1 MSTPRPTGWEVT
13 REFWSDPVPGDPG
26 ELHAVAGRYREVA
39 GHITAAAQG
48 LRDLG
53 DLDMK
58 SKAVE
63 KFRARAAEVA
73 DEIARAEPLYS
84 GAADAVDAYATGLD
98 EAQGKADLALTAVVE
113 TAGQLDSARI
123 AESDAAHATFT
134 QQHRELAG
142 LDPLPGAAA
151 DPAADLASARARVD
165 DLQGDFDAAVQRIRD
180 AVADRDAAATAAI
193 GAIGELAETNA
204 LKDSFWDKVGDFL
217 GDVVD
222 FLDKA
227 LKVISDI
234 LDKFEI
240 VLLVASIVLLFVPG
254 GGLLVMALRVLS
266 ALAKIQRVIKV
277 ARTTIDVIQVV
288 RGKKSAIEFLTG
300 LAKGQVEK
308 LAGKGVQ
315 KVAGNLLGRVLSRTG
330 QGTLFA
336 ASNLVP
342 LSAEIDAVPAT
353 FASGNRNYLQMSMLN
368 DAFRGAYSTS
378 ELAGLA
384 TRAALVEGGAH
395 ATKEWAV
402 KPAVDAGND
411 WVHNRLTEHSLANGG
426 NPYLFDWNDP
436 LGEPQPFSDYR
447 QQMDKALVDGGAR

>member
-26 ELHAVAGRYREVA
+26 ELRTYAGSYRTIAE
-39 GHITAAAQG
+39 HISSAAQG
-48 LRDLG
+48 LRDLS

-63 KFRARAAEVA
+63 KFRQRAAEVA
-73 DEIARAEPLYS
+73 AEIEKAEPLYS
-84 GAADAVDAYATGLD
+84 GAAEAVDTYATGLD
-98 EAQGKADLALTAVVE
+98 AAQDSADLALSAVVDV
-113 TAGQLDSARI
+113 AGQLESARV
-123 AESDAAHATFT
+123 AEGDAVHAASS
-134 QQHRELAG
+134 HRLRETMG
-142 LDPLPGAAA
+142 MEPLPGAPT
-151 DPAADLASARARVD
+151 DPVGDLAVARARVD
-165 DLQGDFDAAVQRIRD
+165 ALQADFDAAVQRIRD
-180 AVADRDAAATAAI
+180 AVADRDEAASVAI
-193 GAIGELAETNA
+193 SAIGELAGSNA
-204 LKDSFWDKVGDFL
+204 LKDSFWDKAGDFL

-240 VLLVASIVLLFVPG
+240 LLLVASIVLLFVPG

-266 ALAKIQRVIKV
+266 ALAKIQKVIKI
-277 ARTTIDVIQVV
+277 ARTTVDVIQVV

-308 LAGKGVQ
+308 LAGKGVE
-315 KVAGNLLGRVLSRTG
+315 KLAGNVLGRVVGRTG
-330 QGTLFA
+330 EGTLFA

-342 LSAEIDAVPAT
+342 LRAEIDAVPAT
-353 FASGNRNYLQMSMLN
+353 FASGNSNYVRMSMLN
-368 DAFRGAYSTS
+368 DSFRGAYTNS
-378 ELAGLA
+378 ELATLA
-384 TRAALVEGGAH
+384 TKASLIEGGAH
-395 ATKEWAV
+395 AAKEYAV
-402 KPAVDAGND
+402 KPVFDAGND
-411 WVHNRLTEHSLANGG
+411 WVNNQLTEYSLSNGG

-447 QQMDKALVDGGAR
+447 EQMDAALVGDSR